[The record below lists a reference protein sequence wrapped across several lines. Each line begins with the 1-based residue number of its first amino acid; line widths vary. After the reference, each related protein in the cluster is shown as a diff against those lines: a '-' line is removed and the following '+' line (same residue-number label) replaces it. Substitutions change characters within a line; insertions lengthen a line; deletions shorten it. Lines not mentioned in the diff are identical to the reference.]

1 MENEKE
7 NNSGINTTSILFCLI
22 VGFGWTLSAF
32 FESSHL
38 LAFVFCVV
46 IIGII
51 VGQLVFII
59 FTGSN
64 GFLERKICKQLDISG
79 FRHEK
84 LEGQLFVYKN
94 DSRFQVQLA
103 DSYNS
108 RIKHLYIYYKF
119 QDDDSSKISID
130 GWSRASNVLNINH
143 TDTIFVV
150 LEDHFCCCYQTSIG
164 NPRDFMKEF
173 GRAYDAI
180 GEVMVD
186 YGKLFPYLERDYPNR
201 IENNASTSIGFK
213 QI

>member
-1 MENEKE
+1 METPTLKE
-7 NNSGINTTSILFCLI
+7 TITAAIGCL
-22 VGFGWTLSAF
+22 
-32 FESSHL
+32 
-38 LAFVFCVV
+38 

-51 VGQLVFII
+51 AGLIEQSFISIII
-59 FTGSN
+59 FGITAAIIFIYYIMN
-64 GFLERKICKQLDISG
+64 QTLWRNTEILERNICRKLDKSG
-79 FRHEK
+79 FRYEK
-84 LEGQLFVYKN
+84 LEGELFVYKN

-103 DSYNS
+103 DSYNR

>member
-1 MENEKE
+1 METPTLKE
-7 NNSGINTTSILFCLI
+7 TITAAIGCL
-22 VGFGWTLSAF
+22 
-32 FESSHL
+32 
-38 LAFVFCVV
+38 

-51 VGQLVFII
+51 AGLIEQSFISIII
-59 FTGSN
+59 FGISAAIIIIYYIMKQTLWSSTEI
-64 GFLERKICKQLDISG
+64 LERNICRKLDKSG

-84 LEGQLFVYKN
+84 QEGELFVYKN

-103 DSYNS
+103 DSYNR

>member
-1 MENEKE
+1 METPTLKE
-7 NNSGINTTSILFCLI
+7 TITVAIGCL
-22 VGFGWTLSAF
+22 
-32 FESSHL
+32 
-38 LAFVFCVV
+38 

-51 VGQLVFII
+51 AGLIEQSFISIII
-59 FTGSN
+59 FGITAAIIFIYYIMN
-64 GFLERKICKQLDISG
+64 QTLWRNTEILERNICRKLDKSG

-84 LEGQLFVYKN
+84 QEGELFVYKN
-94 DSRFQVQLA
+94 DSRFQVQLG
-103 DSYNS
+103 DSYNR
-108 RIKHLYIYYKF
+108 RIKHLIIYYKF
-119 QDDDSSKISID
+119 QDENSSKISID

-143 TDTIFVV
+143 TDTIFVA

-201 IENNASTSIGFK
+201 IENNTSIGFK
-213 QI
+213 

>member
-1 MENEKE
+1 METPTLKE
-7 NNSGINTTSILFCLI
+7 TITVAIGCL
-22 VGFGWTLSAF
+22 
-32 FESSHL
+32 
-38 LAFVFCVV
+38 

-51 VGQLVFII
+51 AGLIEQSFISIII
-59 FTGSN
+59 FGISAAITIIYYIMKQTLWRN
-64 GFLERKICKQLDISG
+64 AEILERDICKKLDKSG

-84 LEGQLFVYKN
+84 LEGELCVYKN
-94 DSRFQVQLA
+94 DSRFQIQLG
-103 DSYNS
+103 DSYNR
-108 RIKHLYIYYKF
+108 RIKHLIIYYKF
-119 QDDDSSKISID
+119 QDENSSKISID

-143 TDTIFVV
+143 TDTIFVA

-173 GRAYDAI
+173 DRAYDAI

>member
-1 MENEKE
+1 MGASTLKE
-7 NNSGINTTSILFCLI
+7 TITAAIGCLI
-22 VGFGWTLSAF
+22 LGTIYYL
-32 FESSHL
+32 
-38 LAFVFCVV
+38 
-46 IIGII
+46 IDRDI
-51 VGQLVFII
+51 VSIII
-59 FTGSN
+59 FGITAAIIIIYYIMKQTLWRN
-64 GFLERKICKQLDISG
+64 TEILERDICKKLDKSG

-84 LEGQLFVYKN
+84 LEGELFVYKN

-103 DSYNS
+103 DSYNR

>member
-59 FTGSN
+59 FTGSI
-64 GFLERKICKQLDISG
+64 GFLERKICRQLDKSG

-94 DSRFQVQLA
+94 DSCFQVQLA
-103 DSYNS
+103 DSYNR
-108 RIKHLYIYYKF
+108 RIKHLIIYYKF
-119 QDDDSSKISID
+119 HDDNSSKISID
-130 GWSRASNVLNINH
+130 GWSRAANVLNINN
-143 TDTIFVV
+143 TDTIFVA
-150 LEDHFCCCYQTSIG
+150 LEDHFCCCYQSAIG
-164 NPRDFMKEF
+164 NSRDFMKEF
-173 GRAYDAI
+173 GRAYQAI
-180 GEVMVD
+180 GGTMD
-186 YGKLFPYLERDYPNR
+186 DFRKLYPYLERDYPNKT
-201 IENNASTSIGFK
+201 ENKGTIGFK
-213 QI
+213 

>member
-59 FTGSN
+59 FTGSI
-64 GFLERKICKQLDISG
+64 GFLERKICRQLDKSG

-84 LEGQLFVYKN
+84 LDGQLFVYKN
-94 DSRFQVQLA
+94 DSCFQVQLA
-103 DSYNS
+103 DSYNR
-108 RIKHLYIYYKF
+108 RIKHLFVYYKF
-119 QDDDSSKISID
+119 HDDNSSKISID
-130 GWSRASNVLNINH
+130 GWSRAANVLNINN
-143 TDTIFVV
+143 TDTIFVA
-150 LEDHFCCCYQTSIG
+150 LEDHFCCCYQSAIG
-164 NPRDFMKEF
+164 NSRDFMKEF
-173 GRAYDAI
+173 GRAYQAI
-180 GEVMVD
+180 GGAMD
-186 YGKLFPYLERDYPNR
+186 DR
-201 IENNASTSIGFK
+201 K
-213 QI
+213 QRNYWI

>member
-1 MENEKE
+1 MGTSTLKE
-7 NNSGINTTSILFCLI
+7 TITAAIGCL
-22 VGFGWTLSAF
+22 
-32 FESSHL
+32 
-38 LAFVFCVV
+38 

-51 VGQLVFII
+51 AGLIEQSFISIII
-59 FTGSN
+59 FGISAAIIIIYYIMKQTLWSSTEI
-64 GFLERKICKQLDISG
+64 LERNICRKLDKSG

-84 LEGQLFVYKN
+84 QEGELFVYKN
-94 DSRFQVQLA
+94 DSRFQVQLT
-103 DSYNS
+103 DSYNR

-173 GRAYDAI
+173 DRAYDAI

-201 IENNASTSIGFK
+201 IENNTSIGFK
-213 QI
+213 

>member
-59 FTGSN
+59 FTGSI
-64 GFLERKICKQLDISG
+64 GFLERKICRQLDKSG

-84 LEGQLFVYKN
+84 LDGQLFVYKN
-94 DSRFQVQLA
+94 DSCFQVQLA
-103 DSYNS
+103 DSYNR
-108 RIKHLYIYYKF
+108 RIKHLFVYYKF
-119 QDDDSSKISID
+119 HDDNSSKISID
-130 GWSRASNVLNINH
+130 GWSRAANVLNINN
-143 TDTIFVV
+143 TDTIFVA
-150 LEDHFCCCYQTSIG
+150 LEDHFCCCYQSAIG
-164 NPRDFMKEF
+164 NSRDFMKEF
-173 GRAYDAI
+173 GRAYQAI
-180 GEVMVD
+180 GGAMD
-186 YGKLFPYLERDYPNR
+186 DFRKLYPYLERDYPNKT
-201 IENNASTSIGFK
+201 ENKGTIGFK
-213 QI
+213 